1 VLEHGLADD
10 SFLDKR
16 EFALTSNGDCQAFPP
31 APHNAFLRAG
41 TALIAVD
48 KSNQHPGRIY
58 AVYVNRP
65 DIYSDANKP
74 YLIWTDDLGLTWS
87 NPFTVST
94 DKSSATAMLPTV
106 AVDPSTGVV
115 AVSWGDTRG
124 SITNTKMNRYGVF
137 LDPRELN

>member
-1 VLEHGLADD
+1 MFLNMALQTTVFQKNG
-10 SFLDKR
+10 SFLNSEWR
-16 EFALTSNGDCQAFPP
+16 MPSFSATPL
-31 APHNAFLRAG
+31 NAFLRPG

-58 AVYVNRP
+58 AVYVSRP

-74 YLIWTDDLGLTWS
+74 YLIWSDDRGLTWS
-87 NPFTVST
+87 NPITVST

-106 AVDPSTGVV
+106 AVDPGTGVV